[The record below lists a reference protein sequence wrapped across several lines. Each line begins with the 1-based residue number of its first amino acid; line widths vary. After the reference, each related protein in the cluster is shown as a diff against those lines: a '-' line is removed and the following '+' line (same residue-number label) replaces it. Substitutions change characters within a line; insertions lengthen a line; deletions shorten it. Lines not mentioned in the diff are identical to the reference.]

1 MEADAAEAEAEA
13 DEVEVEADVE
23 VLASPEAVVVAVSP
37 EAAAGVF
44 REGVQAAPLGLMS
57 LIVQISE
64 ALVRRIY
71 RVPDEAAV
79 LAIELPVSG

>member
-1 MEADAAEAEAEA
+1 VEA
-13 DEVEVEADVE
+13 DEAEVEAGAV
-23 VLASPEAVVVAVSP
+23 VVASPEAAVVAVSPEAAVAVSP